1 MFHQSAFLGMNL
13 PKSLSFQLSVSFVG
27 FFNNYSVQPLPM
39 QRLQNTAHSEGWH
52 GKKKKK
58 ICVESRPVCRSS
70 AVAAAGDVTVGL
82 KRSLAVEISNV
93 FPCIIYKRVT
103 SPNHLLLNVSRQ
115 SFSLS
120 PPFHSLLIPFLYTY
134 ILPICQLLQFLDV
147 LLKVSVSSDTDIS
160 ELCREENS

>member
-58 ICVESRPVCRSS
+58 I
-70 AVAAAGDVTVGL
+70 
-82 KRSLAVEISNV
+82 
-93 FPCIIYKRVT
+93 
-103 SPNHLLLNVSRQ
+103 
-115 SFSLS
+115 
-120 PPFHSLLIPFLYTY
+120 
-134 ILPICQLLQFLDV
+134 
-147 LLKVSVSSDTDIS
+147 VSSHG
-160 ELCREENS
+160 LCADHLQWQPLVMSL